1 MKQKLKKTLNEYQ
14 HELIMLKA
22 EHLELLIWYKTICGV
37 NEKSQKENAK
47 LHRTNLKYA
56 EYVTELEQ
64 QLSEIKGEKL
74 MKDEIGC
81 TIHKNIK
88 WNKFNNVYQCHS
100 CGEIFIPKSSV
111 KTLDRGEVEK
121 ILNQFKS
128 IPCSSL
134 NWLTDNDG
142 KKVGYIPLKGS
153 YIVSELT
160 DKNIEFITNAI
171 CKLEVKEEQY
181 KHVGYIKMHFADY
194 GSDADDVRPVLALQ
208 TLRDILNYKDGNYK
222 IYLEEQ

>member
-1 MKQKLKKTLNEYQ
+1 MNRIILTKGIVYDWSTLGDMEIDNKDNLHTSES
-14 HELIMLKA
+14 MLQDA
-22 EHLELLIWYKTICGV
+22 LF
-37 NEKSQKENAK
+37 
-47 LHRTNLKYA
+47 NLKGKKVKLILEVGND
-56 EYVTELEQ
+56 EYEEISELKHVASLLLSTQ
-64 QLSEIKGEKL
+64 QDCVRLQKQLSSI
-74 MKDEIGC
+74 
-81 TIHKNIK
+81 
-88 WNKFNNVYQCHS
+88 
-100 CGEIFIPKSSV
+100 

-222 IYLEEQ
+222 IYLEEQWNIL